1 MVMVRLLCGN
11 GVMIVMVMV
20 RLLCGDGVMMV
31 VWCGDGEVSVW

>member
-1 MVMVRLLCGN
+1 MVRLLCGN

-31 VWCGDGEVSVW
+31 V